1 MAPGSIWLNV
11 FRRKTGWFCGIKVHF
26 VINDCGELLGV
37 MITTGNA
44 DDQES
49 VQTTTRKLFSKL
61 FVNALN
67 ETGGNLN
74 HAAEGLKMSLL
85 GLKKVIRR
93 LGIR

>member
-1 MAPGSIWLNV
+1 MAPEVGYWREARSLPLAVLI
-11 FRRKTGWFCGIKVHF
+11 
-26 VINDCGELLGV
+26 
-37 MITTGNA
+37 M
-44 DDQES
+44 
-49 VQTTTRKLFSKL
+49 TRKLFSKL